1 ELVARV
7 KAAIRRAG
15 VARDGGGRERIE
27 VPGLVID
34 PDLHRAMLD
43 GEDAQLT
50 RTEFRLLSVLASE
63 RGRVL
68 SRDQPPQPVRGTPH
82 RPRDGSVDVCI
93 RKLREKL
100 DQRSVTHAYIHTHY
114 GVGYRFAPEPLDDAE
129 PAEARV
135 NWL

>member
-1 ELVARV
+1 GAPGSDHDECHARGIGGDGYLAKPFGMNELVARV

-15 VARDGGGRERIE
+15 VTRDDGGRERIE

-34 PDLHRAMLD
+34 PDLHRAMLN

-68 SRDQPPQPVRGTPH
+68 SRDQLQ
-82 RPRDGSVDVCI
+82 
-93 RKLREKL
+93 
-100 DQRSVTHAYIHTHY
+100 QRVW
-114 GVGYRFAPEPLDDAE
+114 G
-129 PAEARV
+129 
-135 NWL
+135 